1 MNRGIP
7 HTDSPFTYVIDYG
20 LHLNAPEAFIQEVAQ
35 APPHLLH
42 VAYDVLFHNRWGPF
56 YQPRSSY
63 EPPARLSPADVWER
77 IALIRGYVDRLHQ
90 VGVNTVSSA
99 LGFSWTLQ

>member
-1 MNRGIP
+1 
-7 HTDSPFTYVIDYG
+7 
-20 LHLNAPEAFIQEVAQ
+20 
-35 APPHLLH
+35 
-42 VAYDVLFHNRWGPF
+42 
-56 YQPRSSY
+56 
-63 EPPARLSPADVWER
+63 VWER